1 MAEETQAPN
10 LLPVGLVLA
19 MLLWIFTTTGGQ
31 QILVN
36 EILSEAYDSQAEHLL
51 RGDPG
56 VDAEAIRAEAMV
68 VNGKIRMYF
77 GPFPALVRM
86 PLNYVYPT
94 GRGQWSR
101 ITGFCAGMIAL
112 AAFAGLIRMGL
123 RSSQLSSHWRNWV
136 GNACLVGFAFGSPLL
151 LLLGNLSI
159 YGEAMIWGLA
169 WSLAALYFACRS
181 RKAES
186 STLTRSL
193 FAFSLCAGCALLS
206 RVTFGAPLLLIA
218 PLLALRLLP
227 KERIRNLGA
236 LFLPLG
242 TALLFYLLFSYAKI
256 WELSGNELGPLR
268 QCRAARVHAKA
279 WVFAPRAGA
288 LQLR

>member
-1 MAEETQAPN
+1 MIPIPLAEGKGAAN
-10 LLPVGLVLA
+10 LLPGFLVVG

-31 QILVN
+31 QIFVN
-36 EILSEAYDSQAEHLL
+36 EILSEPYDSHAEHLL

-77 GPFPALVRM
+77 GPFPAFVRM
-86 PLNYVYPT
+86 PLNYVYPS
-94 GRGQWSR
+94 GRKHWSR

-123 RSSQLSSHWRNWV
+123 RSSELSSGWRNSV
-136 GNACLVGFAFGSPLL
+136 GNACLAGFAFASPLL

-159 YGEAMIWGLA
+159 YGEAVIWGLA

-181 RKAES
+181 RRAES

-193 FAFSLCAGCALLS
+193 LGFSFCAGGALLS

-218 PLLALRLLP
+218 PLLAVRLLH
-227 KERIRNLGA
+227 KDRIRNLAA
-236 LFLPLG
+236 LFL
-242 TALLFYLLFSYAKI
+242 
-256 WELSGNELGPLR
+256 
-268 QCRAARVHAKA
+268 
-279 WVFAPRAGA
+279 
-288 LQLR
+288 

>member
-1 MAEETQAPN
+1 MVEEAQAPN
-10 LLPVGLVLA
+10 LLPLGLVVA

-31 QILVN
+31 QILVK

-123 RSSQLSSHWRNWV
+123 RSSQLSSRWRNWV
-136 GNACLVGFAFGSPLL
+136 GNFCLVGFAFGSPLL

-169 WSLAALYFACRS
+169 WSLARFISPADL
-181 RKAES
+181 E
-186 STLTRSL
+186 
-193 FAFSLCAGCALLS
+193 
-206 RVTFGAPLLLIA
+206 
-218 PLLALRLLP
+218 
-227 KERIRNLGA
+227 
-236 LFLPLG
+236 
-242 TALLFYLLFSYAKI
+242 
-256 WELSGNELGPLR
+256 
-268 QCRAARVHAKA
+268 
-279 WVFAPRAGA
+279 APR
-288 LQLR
+288 LRP